1 MLKSLVFTCCVSYI
15 RVTPG
20 FCHSFFRF
28 LYVDFQV
35 KVMHKQLL
43 LFHNAI
49 SAYFAGNQ
57 QQLEQTLRQFN
68 VKLKPPGSDKPSWLE
83 EQWSLCQCKETL
95 KHGNLKIDEWGCKE
109 MHYMWFVWM
118 IKTREVDVFILP
130 NPGKCSV
137 LFKARKIFR
146 WILIWLTVVML
157 YGCLNLLLGIVYGLF
172 KVKWHGTNH
181 SLSVKTFT
189 FDEAFIVIFTKLSY
203 SPPRPVYI
211 FCFILIE

>member
-1 MLKSLVFTCCVSYI
+1 MLKSLVFTCCVSYV
-15 RVTPG
+15 RVIPG

-83 EQWSLCQCKETL
+83 EQ
-95 KHGNLKIDEWGCKE
+95 
-109 MHYMWFVWM
+109 
-118 IKTREVDVFILP
+118 
-130 NPGKCSV
+130 
-137 LFKARKIFR
+137 
-146 WILIWLTVVML
+146 
-157 YGCLNLLLGIVYGLF
+157 
-172 KVKWHGTNH
+172 
-181 SLSVKTFT
+181 
-189 FDEAFIVIFTKLSY
+189 
-203 SPPRPVYI
+203 
-211 FCFILIE
+211 